1 MNYVD
6 IISALPK
13 DVADTLQAELDNV
26 NINDTMSQDEVCEL
40 AEDAVILTRLQ
51 IVIEDD
57 EKRRLVDT
65 LLSFVAESVVSVV
78 FA

>member
-1 MNYVD
+1 MNYAD
-6 IISALPK
+6 IINALPK

-26 NINDTMSQDEVCEL
+26 NINDTMSQDEVREL
-40 AEDAVILTRLQ
+40 AEDAVKLTRLK

-57 EKRRLVDT
+57 EKRRLIDT
-65 LLSFVAESVVSVV
+65 LLSFVAGSVVGVV

>member
-1 MNYVD
+1 MNYAD
-6 IISALPK
+6 IINALPK

-40 AEDAVILTRLQ
+40 AEDAVTLTRLQ

-57 EKRRLVDT
+57 EKRRLIDT
-65 LLSFVAESVVSVV
+65 LLSFVAGSVVGVV

>member
-1 MNYVD
+1 MNYAD
-6 IISALPK
+6 IINALPK

-40 AEDAVILTRLQ
+40 AEDAVTLTRLQ

-57 EKRRLVDT
+57 EKRRLIDT
-65 LLSFVAESVVSVV
+65 LLSFVAKSVVSVV

>member
-6 IISALPK
+6 IVSALPK

-26 NINDTMSQDEVCEL
+26 NITDAMSEDEVFEL
-40 AEDAVILTRLQ
+40 AEDAIKLTRLK
-51 IVIEDD
+51 IVIADD

-65 LLSFVAESVVSVV
+65 LLSFVAQSVVGVV

>member
-1 MNYVD
+1 MNYTD
-6 IISALPK
+6 IVNALPK
-13 DVADTLQAELDNV
+13 DVAETLQAELDKV
-26 NINDTMSQDEVCEL
+26 DINDTMSQDEVCEL

-65 LLSFVAESVVSVV
+65 LLSFVAKSVVSVV